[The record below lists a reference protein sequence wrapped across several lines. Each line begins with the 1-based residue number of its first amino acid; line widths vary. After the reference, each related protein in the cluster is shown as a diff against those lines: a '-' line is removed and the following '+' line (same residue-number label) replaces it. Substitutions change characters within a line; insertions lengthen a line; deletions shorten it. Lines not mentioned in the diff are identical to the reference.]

1 MVRAL
6 LIRGMLAGLLAGVL
20 GFLFAHQIGEPP
32 VNTAIAFE
40 KYVEYTVHNE
50 EPEVELVS
58 RSLQSSAGLGTG
70 TLIYGTALGGM
81 FALVFAVA
89 YGRLG
94 ALAARGTAAL
104 LGGLGFTAVYLV
116 PFLKYPANPPSIGE
130 PDTIQY
136 RTAAYVVLILVSVVA
151 MVFAVLLQ
159 RRLVE
164 RFGGWNATLIAGGVY
179 ILVIGLCYAVF
190 PGINEVPQQAAAD
203 GASTRLPTRTSR
215 FRQRCCGHSAS
226 PSLGL
231 QAVMWTAIGLVFG
244 ALAQRQMEPA
254 IQQTARKARSLSP
267 LASEHRA

>member
-1 MVRAL
+1 
-6 LIRGMLAGLLAGVL
+6 MLAGLLAGVL

-32 VNTAIAFE
+32 VNTAIAFGD
-40 KYVEYTVHNE
+40 YVEYTVHNE
-50 EPEVELVS
+50 APEVELVS

-104 LGGLGFTAVYLV
+104 LGCLGFTAVYLV

-130 PDTIQY
+130 ADTIQY
-136 RTAAYVVLILVSVVA
+136 RTAAYVALILVSVVTMA
-151 MVFAVLLQ
+151 FAVLLQ

-164 RFGGWNATLIAGGVY
+164 RFGGWDATLIAGGMY
-179 ILVIGLCYAVF
+179 ILVIGLCYAFF
-190 PGINEVPQQAAAD
+190 PGIDEVPQQA
-203 GASTRLPTRTSR
+203 LPTVLDAVTDADVTFPPTVLWA
-215 FRQRCCGHSAS
+215 FRVSA
-226 PSLGL
+226 LGL
-231 QAVMWTAIGLVFG
+231 QAVMWTALGLVFG

-254 IQQTARKARSLSP
+254 IQQTATKARSLGP